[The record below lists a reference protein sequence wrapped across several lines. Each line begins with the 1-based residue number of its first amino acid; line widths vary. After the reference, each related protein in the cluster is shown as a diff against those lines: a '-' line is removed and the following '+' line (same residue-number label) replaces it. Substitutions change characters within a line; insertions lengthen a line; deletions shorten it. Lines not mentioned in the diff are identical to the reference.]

1 MLQGG
6 QGGQCSLGNLAAG
19 SHVRPLARYQAV
31 LGSPATFAHFQKSA
45 WGCKSVGD
53 RTQTQVDGVGQAALL
68 GLAPVEAADLEKDPR
83 EAGRRGSGCSLCSRA
98 PRLMA
103 RREASSADSSAVSP
117 PSYRTSGKPRPPT
130 GGSEDGQAI
139 GGTWLLLAPDHLP
152 PPGLAPVR
160 QAAGCQR
167 QRERLASHSP
177 ARGSWLPQG
186 LPAQLTKPLV
196 DLLLLGPAGHQVHDG
211 SGSTV
216 GGHLPAA
223 GTGRLPGGVS
233 YWPLPHH
240 N

>member
-1 MLQGG
+1 MWVNWLFGI
-6 QGGQCSLGNLAAG
+6 C
-19 SHVRPLARYQAV
+19 
-31 LGSPATFAHFQKSA
+31 T
-45 WGCKSVGD
+45 WDCKSVGD
-53 RTQTQVDGVGQAALL
+53 RTQTQADGVGQAALL

-83 EAGRRGSGCSLCSRA
+83 EAGRKGSGCSLCSRA

-139 GGTWLLLAPDHLP
+139 GGTWLLLSPDQLP
-152 PPGLAPVR
+152 PPGLAP
-160 QAAGCQR
+160 AECQR

-223 GTGRLPGGVS
+223 AITKSFQLLVNKAMIS
-233 YWPLPHH
+233 F
-240 N
+240 

>member
-1 MLQGG
+1 MDYLI
-6 QGGQCSLGNLAAG
+6 C
-19 SHVRPLARYQAV
+19 
-31 LGSPATFAHFQKSA
+31 T

-68 GLAPVEAADLEKDPR
+68 GLAPEEAADLVKDPR
-83 EAGRRGSGCSLCSRA
+83 EAGRKGSGCSRCSRA

-177 ARGSWLPQG
+177 AGGSWLPQG
-186 LPAQLTKPLV
+186 LPAQFSADLRKPLV
-196 DLLLLGPAGHQVHDG
+196 DLLLAPAVHRVHDG

-216 GGHLPAA
+216 GGRRPASA
-223 GTGRLPGGVS
+223 ITKAVTSCQHKKAMVS
-233 YWPLPHH
+233 ICWNYATQEI
-240 N
+240 

>member
-1 MLQGG
+1 M
-6 QGGQCSLGNLAAG
+6 
-19 SHVRPLARYQAV
+19 
-31 LGSPATFAHFQKSA
+31 
-45 WGCKSVGD
+45 GD
-53 RTQTQVDGVGQAALL
+53 RTQTQADGVGQAALL

-83 EAGRRGSGCSLCSRA
+83 EAGRKGSGCSLCSRA

-117 PSYRTSGKPRPPT
+117 PLCRTSDKLRPPT

-152 PPGLAPVR
+152 PGLAPVR
-160 QAAGCQR
+160 QAAECQR

-196 DLLLLGPAGHQVHDG
+196 DLLLLLLGPAGHQVHDG

-216 GGHLPAA
+216 GG
-223 GTGRLPGGVS
+223 RLPVAAITKC
-233 YWPLPHH
+233 YQLLV
-240 N
+240 NITKL

>member
-1 MLQGG
+1 M
-6 QGGQCSLGNLAAG
+6 
-19 SHVRPLARYQAV
+19 
-31 LGSPATFAHFQKSA
+31 
-45 WGCKSVGD
+45 GD

-68 GLAPVEAADLEKDPR
+68 GLAPVEAADLVKDPR

-103 RREASSADSSAVSP
+103 RREASSADSSAASP
-117 PSYRTSGKPRPPT
+117 PSYRTSGKLRPPT

-139 GGTWLLLAPDHLP
+139 GGTWLLLSPDQLP
-152 PPGLAPVR
+152 PPGLAP
-160 QAAGCQR
+160 AECQR

-196 DLLLLGPAGHQVHDG
+196 DLLLLGPAGHQVHGG

-216 GGHLPAA
+216 D
-223 GTGRLPGGVS
+223 GRLPVAAITKKIQLLVNIAKAMIS
-233 YWPLPHH
+233 F
-240 N
+240 